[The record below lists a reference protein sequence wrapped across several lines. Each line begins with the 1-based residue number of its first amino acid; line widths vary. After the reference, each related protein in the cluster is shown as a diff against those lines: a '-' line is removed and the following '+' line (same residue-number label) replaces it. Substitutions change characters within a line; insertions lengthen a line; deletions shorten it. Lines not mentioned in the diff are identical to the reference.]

1 MKDTGLPSPWKKVAL
16 LLMAALLWS
25 GVAQVE
31 RSMNLDRDRLGLTRV
46 EPLQNAPPLLAFVTV
61 ALGGFRGLISNVLWV
76 RMMELQE
83 QDKFFEMKQ
92 LADWITKLEPHF
104 VQVWAVQAWNMAYNI
119 SVKFKETEFGVYPD
133 RWRWV
138 KAGFELLRD
147 EALKYNPYEP
157 LLYRELAWIFQ
168 HKMGH
173 ILDDAHMYYKQ
184 QWANEMSQIFGMDRP
199 NFEALLHPQ
208 SDEDR
213 RRAEL
218 LTRVY
223 KMDPSFL
230 KKVDEEYGPLEWR
243 LPESHAI
250 YWAAKGL
257 EMAAQNPRRVNT
269 NDLIRLRRV
278 IFQSML
284 MSFHRGRLIPDYLN
298 RRFEFGPNLNII
310 PKVNYA
316 YEKAMEEDP
325 ENREN
330 IKIAH
335 RNFLRDAVYFLY
347 TAGRETEARRWYEY
361 LAQHYPDK
369 PLLEGRPETVP
380 GQFSLD
386 QYAVARVT
394 EDVGETDP
402 VRIRAHLAG
411 MLAHAYARLILDQED
426 EALAFQRLARRVYES
441 YTERIKGSEMR
452 IGLPPFPEIARE
464 VLRRLLDP
472 QESPFSLEERA
483 VLRTKLNL
491 PAETTP
497 LGSDTNAPAAAAE
510 PSGSPASR

>member
-1 MKDTGLPSPWKKVAL
+1 MAL
-16 LLMAALLWS
+16 LVVAALLWT
-25 GVAQVE
+25 GVGRVE
-31 RSMNLDRDRLGLTRV
+31 RSMNRDRDRLGLTRV

-61 ALGGFRGLISNVLWV
+61 ALGGFRGLISNLLWV

-83 QDKFFEMKQ
+83 QDKFFEMRQ

-138 KAGFELLRD
+138 RAGFELLRD

-199 NFEALLHPQ
+199 NFDALLNPQ
-208 SDEDR
+208 TDEDR
-213 RRAEL
+213 QRVEL
-218 LTRVY
+218 LTRTY
-223 KMDPSFL
+223 KMDPAFL
-230 KKVDEEYGPLEWR
+230 KKVDDEYGPLEWR
-243 LPESHAI
+243 LPEAHAI

-257 EMAAQNPRRVNT
+257 EMAEKNPRRVNT

-284 MSFHRGRLIPDYLN
+284 MSFHRGRLIPDYIN
-298 RRFEFGPNLNII
+298 RRFEFGPNLDII

-325 ENREN
+325 ANREN
-330 IKIAH
+330 IRIAH
-335 RNFLRDAVYFLY
+335 RNFLRDAIYFLY
-347 TAGRETEARRWYEY
+347 TAGRETEAQRWYNY
-361 LAQHYPDK
+361 LAEHYPDK
-369 PLLEGRPETVP
+369 PLLEGQPETLPRNFTV
-380 GQFSLD
+380 D

-402 VRIRAHLAG
+402 IRIRAHLMG

-426 EALAFQRLARRVYES
+426 EALAYQRLARRVYDAYSEK
-441 YTERIKGSEMR
+441 IKGAEMR
-452 IGLPPFPEIARE
+452 IGLPPFSEIAAE

-472 QESPFSLEERA
+472 QESPFAPEERA

-491 PAETTP
+491 PAEAP
-497 LGSDTNAPAAAAE
+497 APAPATNAPA
-510 PSGSPASR
+510 PVPPPPARTAP